1 MSNNESRLIITE
13 KNIETLMEAVQ
24 QLQDR
29 DREKTARL
37 EWIEKK
43 MVEVDIMQKELFAVL
58 HTINLQ
64 SLGAAVQQL
73 QEKYRSLMREL
84 GK

>member
-24 QLQDR
+24 QLQER

-37 EWIEKK
+37 DWIEKK
-43 MVEVDIMQKELFAVL
+43 MVEVDTMQKELFAVL

>member
-1 MSNNESRLIITE
+1 MSNNESRLIVTE
-13 KNIETLMEAVQ
+13 KNIDTLMEAVK
-24 QLQDR
+24 QLQER

-43 MVEVDIMQKELFAVL
+43 MAEVDSMQRELYAVL

-64 SLGAAVQQL
+64 
-73 QEKYRSLMREL
+73 K
-84 GK
+84 